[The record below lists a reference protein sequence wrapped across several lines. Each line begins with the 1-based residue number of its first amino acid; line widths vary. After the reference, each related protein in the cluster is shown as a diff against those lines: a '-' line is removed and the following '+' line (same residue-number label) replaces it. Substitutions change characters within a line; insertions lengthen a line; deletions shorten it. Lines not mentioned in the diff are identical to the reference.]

1 VSDTASRTRLPPAGP
16 RDPAVWWHLVLMDGA
31 GREYRAAQA
40 SAEAQG
46 DDPAA
51 VPFSGGVIERAT
63 GLVWLVSSGTRTMVL
78 LDLSVIDELVRLGWL
93 DDAAHDELTLTE
105 RGRYW
110 LERYTRLNG
119 GR

>member
-1 VSDTASRTRLPPAGP
+1 MTGTASPTRLPPTGP

-40 SAEAQG
+40 AAEARG

-51 VPFSGGVIERAT
+51 VPFSGGVIERETGAVWVVSAAT
-63 GLVWLVSSGTRTMVL
+63 QTKVL
-78 LDLSVIDELVRLGWL
+78 LDLAAIDELVRLGWL
-93 DDAAHDELTLTE
+93 DDATHDELNVTE

-119 GR
+119 GG